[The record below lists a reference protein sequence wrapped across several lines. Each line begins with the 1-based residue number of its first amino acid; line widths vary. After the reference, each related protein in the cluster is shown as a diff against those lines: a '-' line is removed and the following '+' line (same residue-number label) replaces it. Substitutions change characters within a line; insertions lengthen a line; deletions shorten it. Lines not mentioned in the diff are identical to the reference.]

1 MFEKETKIGKRC
13 YIRSLIFY
21 IIDMGRPPTRPARLK
36 NGFYIEVKSQG
47 SSSILIRRDTK
58 EQMLIAAEDYARTK
72 LVKIKGEM
80 CDDKWIAI

>member
-1 MFEKETKIGKRC
+1 LTKIRE
-13 YIRSLIFY
+13 
-21 IIDMGRPPTRPARLK
+21 MGRPPTRPARLK

-72 LVKIKGEM
+72 NVTIKGEM
-80 CDDKWIAI
+80 LDDKWIAY

>member
-1 MFEKETKIGKRC
+1 MIKKRTKVRKRC
-13 YIRSLIFY
+13 YIRCLNFY
-21 IIDMGRPPTRPARLK
+21 IVVMGRPPTRPARLK